1 MLTMIKLKNNIATS
15 ENGFIFNPSTGDS
28 FTSNPIAAE
37 IISHLKSG
45 ISTTEIKT
53 ILLTKYDVESK
64 QLERDW
70 EDYMLQLKEANL
82 LTF

>member
-1 MLTMIKLKNNIATS
+1 MMLKLKNNIATS

-37 IISHLKSG
+37 IINHLKSG
-45 ISTTEIKT
+45 SSAAEIKDK
-53 ILLTKYDVESK
+53 LLAKYDVDSI

-70 EDYMLQLKEANL
+70 EDYMLQLREANL
-82 LTF
+82 ITL

>member
-1 MLTMIKLKNNIATS
+1 MLKLKNNIATS

-37 IISHLKSG
+37 IINHLKTGLSAP
-45 ISTTEIKT
+45 EIKAK
-53 ILLTKYDVESK
+53 LLTKYEVDPH

-70 EDYMLQLKEANL
+70 EDYLLQLKEANL
-82 LTF
+82 ITL